1 MNKRTAGRLF
11 LKSTIKFLFLPQI
24 YGDRKKEREE
34 EEEKRGKRRRK
45 TEENREFC
53 LGNGDYII
61 SPFSR
66 LRNVKQTLNCGNEL
80 WPGFTQYW
88 LLNVDLN

>member
-1 MNKRTAGRLF
+1 MNKRTAGKLF

-24 YGDRKKEREE
+24 YGDRGGGKNEKKKREL
-34 EEEKRGKRRRK
+34 G
-45 TEENREFC
+45 F
-53 LGNGDYII
+53 GNGDYII
-61 SPFSR
+61 SSFSR
-66 LRNVKQTLNCGNEL
+66 LRNVKQTLKCGNEL